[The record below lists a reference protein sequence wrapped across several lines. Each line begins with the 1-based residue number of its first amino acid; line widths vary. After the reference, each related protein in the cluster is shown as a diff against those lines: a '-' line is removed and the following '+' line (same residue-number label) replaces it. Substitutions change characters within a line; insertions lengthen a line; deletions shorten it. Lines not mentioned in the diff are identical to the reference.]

1 MHRERGARELSD
13 MHREEREKS
22 TEREREERENSVG
35 ERDRSVRPE
44 REGS

>member
-1 MHRERGARELSD
+1 MTYIIERSAR
-13 MHREEREKS
+13 

-44 REGS
+44 REGGGQRKK